1 MSYFNDIFIYIMLY
15 SFIGWCC
22 EVGYAFKNQKKFVNR
37 GFLHGPICPI
47 YGVCALTIISILQ
60 SFKTNIFILY
70 IVATI
75 VISVIEYFTGYF
87 LEKTFKTKYWDY
99 TEDPFNLHGRI
110 CLHFSLM
117 WGALAVLAVK
127 VVHPFIETIL
137 NSLSYNFTMLSFL
150 ILFGI
155 FSIDLIST
163 LSSLIDIKK
172 LSTYFNINQFNT
184 NIKSKSSELFSL
196 LKLKK

>member
-1 MSYFNDIFIYIMLY
+1 MISFNDIFIYIILY

-22 EVGYAFKNQKKFVNR
+22 EVGYAFKNQRKFVNR

-47 YGVCALTIISILQ
+47 YGTCALTIISILQ

-75 VISVIEYFTGYF
+75 VISAIEYFTGYL
-87 LEKTFKTKYWDY
+87 LEKIFKSKYWDY
-99 TEDPFNLHGRI
+99 TEDPFNLHGRV

-127 VVHPFIETIL
+127 VIHPFIESIL
-137 NSLSYNFTMLSFL
+137 NSLSYNFNMLVFL
-150 ILFGI
+150 ILFCI

-163 LSSLIDIKK
+163 LSSLIDRKK
-172 LSTYFNINQFNT
+172 FSTLFNINQFNT

-196 LKLKK
+196 LKFKK